1 MRRSTKTISYL
12 LVLIIFI
19 LLAHRPIAIGLM
31 SLVDSIGAL
40 FNINVVNIID
50 FLNTIYYL

>member
-1 MRRSTKTISYL
+1 MKRSTKTISYL

>member
-1 MRRSTKTISYL
+1 MRRSTKTVAYL
-12 LVLIIFI
+12 LVLAIFI

-31 SLVDSIGAL
+31 YLVDSIGAL
-40 FNINVVNIID
+40 FNLNVVNIID